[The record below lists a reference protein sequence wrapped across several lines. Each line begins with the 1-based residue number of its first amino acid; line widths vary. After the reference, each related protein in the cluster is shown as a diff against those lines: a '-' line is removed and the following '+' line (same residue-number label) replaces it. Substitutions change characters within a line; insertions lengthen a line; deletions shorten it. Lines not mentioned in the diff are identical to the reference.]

1 MTAFA
6 PAADDPE
13 HFDDPEPGAG
23 GAQWFLDLPRKRLAA
38 GIVATDGTG
47 RVLLVKPTYKPSWE
61 VPGGLVENGE
71 PPRAAAARE
80 CREELGLDV
89 EVGRLLVVD
98 WMPPARLPD
107 DAVLFLY
114 ACRGL
119 DPDRIVLAAQEL
131 STWEWVDPAELDRRL
146 PVAMARRVRAA
157 LDALRS
163 GEVVELE
170 HGYRVTA
177 D

>member
-1 MTAFA
+1 MGDARNSGPDTFDEPEAD
-6 PAADDPE
+6 AAQ
-13 HFDDPEPGAG
+13 
-23 GAQWFLDLPRKRLAA
+23 AQWFLDLPRKRVAA
-38 GIVATDGTG
+38 GLVVTDDAG

-71 PPRAAAARE
+71 APRAAAARE

-89 EVGRLLVVD
+89 AVGRLLVCD

-114 ACRGL
+114 ASGPL
-119 DPDRIVLAAQEL
+119 DTDAIVLATDEL
-131 STWEWVDPAELDRRL
+131 STWEWVDPADLDDRL
-146 PVAMARRVRAA
+146 PVAMTRRVRVA
-157 LDALRS
+157 LEALGS

-170 HGYRVTA
+170 HGHRVA
-177 D
+177 AG